1 MMTAHSRK
9 DAAPAAALPLSPDA
23 LSRILPMHLRLDA
36 VGRVLS
42 AGQTLLKIVPGLS
55 DGVQGRLIP
64 LRAHEGRDV
73 IETVRQASSEGR
85 RLFLGLSHRPDIVLR
100 GHAVKAEDGTILL
113 NLGFGPSLRRAI
125 AACDLTDA
133 DFPPTD
139 LVMEFL
145 FLHEANR
152 GVLSELSRFSAHL
165 ETARRMALSQAHSDA
180 LTGLLNRRGLTLALA
195 ALLRPGQAEGPRP
208 FALVQLD
215 LDHFKPVNDRLGHQA
230 GDALLIEIAIALR
243 QTIRQAD
250 MAARLGGDE
259 FVVILRDMTCREQ
272 LARMA
277 LRIIEAVEARSPEG
291 IAPLKLGA
299 SLGIV
304 TCQGACRLG
313 AEAILAA
320 ADRAL
325 YRSKNAGRGCAT
337 IEDLDAGVGSN
348 PWQGPP

>member
-1 MMTAHSRK
+1 MISPHPTR
-9 DAAPAAALPLSPDA
+9 DAAPDTPLSALA
-23 LSRILPMHLRLDA
+23 LSRILPMHLRLDPA
-36 VGRVLS
+36 GRVIS
-42 AGQTLLKIVPGLS
+42 AGETLLKIVPGLAE
-55 DGVQGRLIP
+55 GVQGRLAP
-64 LRAHEGRDV
+64 LRAHDGRDV
-73 IETVRQASSEGR
+73 IEAVHLAASEGR
-85 RLFLGLSHRPDIVLR
+85 RLFLGLCHRPEIVLR
-100 GHAVKAEDGTILL
+100 GHAVGAEDGTILL
-113 NLGFGPSLRRAI
+113 NLGFGLSLRRAI

-152 GVLSELSRFSAHL
+152 GVLSELSRFSANL
-165 ETARRMALSQAHSDA
+165 ETARRMALSEAHSDA

-195 ALLRPGQAEGPRP
+195 ALLRPGQADGPRP

-230 GDALLIEIAIALR
+230 GDALLVEIATALR

-250 MAARLGGDE
+250 TAARLGGDE

-272 LARMA
+272 LGRMA
-277 LRIIEAVEARSPEG
+277 ARIIEAVEARSPAG
-291 IAPLKLGA
+291 IAPLKVGA

-304 TCQGACRLG
+304 ICQGAGDLE

-325 YRSKNAGRGCAT
+325 YRSKDAGRGRAT
-337 IEDLDAGVGSN
+337 IDDLHADHGTDPQA
-348 PWQGPP
+348 GPP

>member
-1 MMTAHSRK
+1 MIGTPSAV
-9 DAAPAAALPLSPDA
+9 AAPAGGLTLSPAA
-23 LSRILPMHLRLDA
+23 LSRILPMHLRLDHA
-36 VGRVLS
+36 GQVLS
-42 AGQTLLKIVPGLS
+42 AGQTLLKIVPGLA
-55 DGVQGRLIP
+55 DGIRGRLAP
-64 LRAHEGRDV
+64 LRAHDGRDV
-73 IETVRQASSEGR
+73 VEAAHMAASEGR
-85 RLFLGLSHRPDIVLR
+85 RLFLGLVHDPGIVLR
-100 GHAVKAEDGTILL
+100 GHAVGALDGTILL
-113 NLGFGPSLRRAI
+113 NLGFGLSLRRAI

-165 ETARRMALSQAHSDA
+165 ETARRMALSEAHSDP

-195 ALLRPGQAEGPRP
+195 ALLRPGPSEAPRP

-230 GDALLIEIAIALR
+230 GDELLAEIASALR

-250 MAARLGGDE
+250 TAARLGGDE
-259 FVVILRDMTCREQ
+259 FVVILRDMTCRDQ
-272 LARMA
+272 LERMA
-277 LRIIEAVEARSPEG
+277 SRIIEAIRARSPAG
-291 IAPLKLGA
+291 IAPLTVGA

-304 TCQGACRLG
+304 ICDGSWG
-313 AEAILAA
+313 HDAETILSA

-325 YRSKNAGRGCAT
+325 YRAKDAGRGCAT
-337 IEDLDAGVGSN
+337 IDDM
-348 PWQGPP
+348 PPAAAAPADTPP